1 MEFPKNTD
9 QLRIYSVAE
18 LELCSYHLNN
28 SINQMQILEILFC

>member
-9 QLRIYSVAE
+9 QLRIYSVGE

-28 SINQMQILEILFC
+28 PTNQMRIFGILFC